1 MGTGRVVQT
10 ATLLS
15 DGTVLI
21 AGGMDKT
28 GASTTLLAT
37 AEVFDPGTGKF
48 APTGSMTQAR
58 IYHTATRLLDGR
70 VLVAGGTTLN
80 ISPVASAE
88 LYDPATGRFSPTGSL
103 QHARSRQTASLLP
116 DGRVLVAGGYD
127 GSTIM
132 ASAELYDPST
142 GEFTTTGAMGTPR
155 VGDTA
160 TVLRDG
166 RVLVAGGWARSSL
179 APALNSLVTAEL
191 YDPTTGTF
199 IATGSM
205 LTARTVAVAA
215 PLNDGRVLVVGGYSY
230 RNDDPTCLSS
240 AEVFEPATGKF
251 TATGAMANCR
261 GIGEPSAMTATPL
274 LDGRVLIAG
283 DINDVTRFGRRP
295 AELYDPK
302 TGRFGATTAMVEA
315 RCAQTGTL
323 LPDGRVLFTGG
334 WAPDS
339 GGSVALSSAE
349 VYQP

>member
-21 AGGMDKT
+21 AGGMDRT
-28 GASTTLLAT
+28 GASTTSLAT

-70 VLVAGGTTLN
+70 VLVAGGNATPNTLD
-80 ISPVASAE
+80 PVASAE

-103 QHARSRQTASLLP
+103 QHARYCQTASLLL
-116 DGRVLVAGGYD
+116 DGRVLIAGGYD
-127 GSTIM
+127 GSTTL

-142 GEFTTTGAMGTPR
+142 GEFTTTGAMSTPR
-155 VGDTA
+155 IDDTA

-166 RVLVAGGWARSSL
+166 RVLVAGGLSSR
-179 APALNSLVTAEL
+179 APFNSTGATEL
-191 YDPTTGTF
+191 YEPTTGTF

-205 LTARTVAVAA
+205 LTAREEAVAA

-251 TATGAMANCR
+251 TANGSMANCR

-283 DINDVTRFGRRP
+283 DSDDVPRFGRRP

-315 RCAQTGTL
+315 RCGQTGTL
-323 LPDGRVLFTGG
+323 LADGRVLFTGG
-334 WAPDS
+334 WAPNS
-339 GGSVALSSAE
+339 GGRVALSSAE